1 MSHPQKELIISHA
14 NTVHMNHLAKLLP
27 IGKVGVILACLALL
41 MPLCSLPP
49 TRMGYYNQVESC
61 LIAFWLVSAGVGLWI
76 YFLAKKCPRLV
87 YHTSKLPI
95 VWGPILLGMATILVS
110 LFHVLPLR
118 DFTGSPH
125 IAEGAVTFI
134 ASGLLASSFCILTRI
149 AIYRKII
156 FTTAILVGLTISTL
170 TIVGSMESP
179 FLSWR
184 YWEWAPYFFPDY
196 LSFIAIALAALYV
209 YMRKDLKSTYPS
221 DIIAFALFTLIAY
234 YASNK
239 SLSYGVV
246 LSLITIVGIWLF
258 PATWKRNLF
267 HFAFFGLSFALTLL
281 IIFYHE
287 CSTALPEF
295 LGHLSTITSRTWL
308 SKVTFVDLTTTSL
321 SWEWIQQLLIGKG
334 WGTFSNISAS
344 NMFLIDQVSI
354 FNGKEYNPSWELT
367 HRDLLHTH
375 NILTNY
381 FHSIG
386 ILGVGLYLYVQY
398 KLIKS
403 LSENYFFAGV
413 AFLISYQVQ
422 LLFWFQFIITIPFT
436 ILALAVFVRQRTPV
450 IWSFLLKPKFMI
462 GFTTLLLIFSSLQG
476 IITWGYESDK
486 DDTQP
491 TKESIRKL
499 TTASYVR
506 LEARFGAQRQVGLG
520 RIFATNLQDELK
532 NKPAELVTHSLKLV
546 EHLKSLPEDGNYL
559 ANNLAINILSEIAS
573 KPETLK
579 LLNTQTLI
587 TWEQLAKDHIDVMP
601 YRTDILLPFFNLYQ
615 TLGKEAIVLE
625 LTRKI
630 CEKNSHDSIALWFM
644 GSSLL
649 KNPAHFD
656 TAMCILQKSIREGI
670 ERFMPV
676 PPPLKTKIVL
686 HAKTC
691 PQDDLLLTF

>member
-1 MSHPQKELIISHA
+1 MRHTQKKMIAHRSG
-14 NTVHMNHLAKLLP
+14 TVSINQLTNLLP
-27 IGKVGVILACLALL
+27 IGKVGIILACLALL

-61 LIAFWLVSAGVGLWI
+61 LIAFWVVSAIVGLWV
-76 YFLAKKCPRLV
+76 YLLMKKCPRLI

-95 VWGPILLGMATILVS
+95 VWGPILLGMATIVIS
-110 LFHVLPLR
+110 PFHALPLQ
-118 DFTGSPH
+118 DLTGSPH
-125 IAEGAVTFI
+125 IAEGALTFI
-134 ASGLLASSFCILTRI
+134 ACGLLASIFSILIRI
-149 AIYRKII
+149 STYRKII
-156 FTTAILVGLTISTL
+156 FTTTLLVGLTISTL

-179 FLSWR
+179 FVSWQ
-184 YWEWAPYFFPDY
+184 YWQWAPYFFPDY
-196 LSFIAIALAALYV
+196 LSFIDIALAAVYV
-209 YMRKDLKSTYPS
+209 YMRKDLKRTYLS
-221 DIIAFALFTLIAY
+221 DVIAFTLFTLIAY

-239 SLSYGVV
+239 SLGYGIV
-246 LSLITIVGIWLF
+246 LSLVSIMGIWLF
-258 PATWKRNLF
+258 PASWKRNLL
-267 HFAFFGLSFALTLL
+267 HLTFFGLSLALTLL
-281 IIFYHE
+281 IVFYDD
-287 CSTALPEF
+287 CSKALPEF
-295 LGHLSTITSRTWL
+295 LAHLSTITSRTWL
-308 SKVTFVDLTTTSL
+308 SKVTFVDLSTTSL

-354 FNGKEYNPSWELT
+354 FSGKDYNPSWELT

-386 ILGVGLYLYVQY
+386 LFGVGLYLYIQY

-403 LSENYFFAGV
+403 LSEGYFFTGL

-422 LLFWFQFIITIPFT
+422 LLFWFQFIITMPFT
-436 ILALAVFVRQRTPV
+436 ILALSVFFRQRTPV
-450 IWSFLLKPKFMI
+450 IWSFLLKSKFI
-462 GFTTLLLIFSSLQG
+462 LGFTTFLLIFSSLQG

-486 DDTQP
+486 STLS
-491 TKESIRKL
+491 TKESIRRL
-499 TTASYVR
+499 TTAPYVC
-506 LEARFGAQRQVGLG
+506 LEAYFGAQRQVGLG
-520 RIFATNLQDELK
+520 RIFATNLQDESK
-532 NKPAELVTHSLKLV
+532 NNPAELVTHSLKLV
-546 EHLKSLPEDGNYL
+546 EHLKSLPEKGNYL
-559 ANNLAINILSEIAS
+559 GNNLAINILSELAS

-579 LLNTQTLI
+579 FINNQTLT
-587 TWEQLAKDHIDVMP
+587 TWEQLVKDHIEIMP

-625 LTRKI
+625 FTKKI

-691 PQDDLLLTF
+691 PQDNLLFTF